1 MSDDR
6 AEHLRALLAELHET
20 LESAEPLDASLHQ
33 PLQQVLTEIR
43 EALEPGETAAADS
56 TLSGRVSDMALHFE
70 ASHPTI
76 AGTLNRITHMLAS
89 MGI

>member
-1 MSDDR
+1 MNNDR
-6 AEHLRALLAELHET
+6 AEHLHALLAELHEA
-20 LESAEPLDASLHQ
+20 LERAEPVDPSLHE
-33 PLQQVLTEIR
+33 PLHEVLAEIR
-43 EALEPGETAAADS
+43 EALEPGETPAAES

-76 AGTLNRITHMLAS
+76 AGTLNRLTHMLAS

>member
-1 MSDDR
+1 MSDEH
-6 AEHLRALLAELHET
+6 AEHLRALLVELHEA
-20 LESAEPLDASLHQ
+20 LESGEPLDPSLHE
-33 PLQQVLTEIR
+33 PLHEVLAEIR
-43 EALEPGETAAADS
+43 EALEPGETPAAEP

-76 AGTLNRITHMLAS
+76 AGTLNRLTHMLAS

>member
-1 MSDDR
+1 VSDDR

-20 LESAEPLDASLHQ
+20 LEGAEPVDASLHE
-33 PLQQVLTEIR
+33 PLNQVLTEIR
-43 EALEPGETAAADS
+43 EALEPGEAPQVEP
-56 TLSGRVSDMALHFE
+56 TLSGRVSDLALHFE

-76 AGTLNRITHMLAS
+76 AGTLNRLTHMLAS